1 MQEILF
7 AARRLLKHPLQLAAG
22 LLAFFLGIGL
32 NTAIYSIGN
41 AIVFKPLELV
51 GLERLAIFEVF
62 SRGQQLGIFDTS
74 PADFLEYQSRL
85 KSFESLGLEQ
95 HWDVTIT
102 QVGDP
107 EYVSRARVTANWFEL
122 IGSQLLVG
130 RGFRQS
136 EDQS

>member
-1 MQEILF
+1 M
-7 AARRLLKHPLQLAAG
+7 
-22 LLAFFLGIGL
+22 
-32 NTAIYSIGN
+32 
-41 AIVFKPLELV
+41 